1 LELWKKSEIRCR
13 WEKYKWWI
21 LCIIITLTVLV
32 ILYYAYPNT
41 DQDNNARYILS
52 AIAQSLAA
60 ILALVFTITLIVAQM
75 TRGYTAM
82 DKIIFRRGT
91 IFLMLVFGTGIILPL
106 FALKFGWFCVGINS
120 SIALAGFCV
129 FSLLPFLKDINSVLK
144 YDIGIANL
152 DEEIMEAIELGYEPK
167 AKNKIM
173 ELNKIGK
180 DAVGEF
186 REDAVRNILN
196 QLSGIGKKS
205 VGKRF
210 EYATSLVVGGLR
222 EIGIGCIENGF
233 DGMIPETP
241 EIAVMGLKDIGVAAA
256 KNGSE
261 DLSEIVRVAI
271 DGLKDVG
278 VKAAENRRVRTTI
291 NAVRGLKDVCMEIKP
306 KELKDIRNKED
317 REIAMLAK
325 YTKIIAEDNVWCL
338 GAFVTEYMPDRIDFV
353 IENLKEI
360 KEEIGRDL
368 LMKYEKD
375 FIKDHPNLKSA
386 LEKFKRRYT
395 ER

>member
-1 LELWKKSEIRCR
+1 
-13 WEKYKWWI
+13 
-21 LCIIITLTVLV
+21 
-32 ILYYAYPNT
+32 
-41 DQDNNARYILS
+41 
-52 AIAQSLAA
+52 
-60 ILALVFTITLIVAQM
+60 
-75 TRGYTAM
+75 
-82 DKIIFRRGT
+82 
-91 IFLMLVFGTGIILPL
+91 
-106 FALKFGWFCVGINS
+106 
-120 SIALAGFCV
+120 
-129 FSLLPFLKDINSVLK
+129 VLK
-144 YDIGIANL
+144 YDIGIGNL
-152 DEEIMEAIELGYEPK
+152 NEEIMEAIELGYEPR
-167 AKNKIM
+167 AINKIR
-173 ELNKIGK
+173 ELNEIGK

-186 REDAVRNILN
+186 REDAVRKILI

-205 VGKRF
+205 AEKRF

-261 DLSEIVRVAI
+261 DLLEIVRVAI

-291 NAVRGLKDVCMEIKP
+291 NAVRGLKDVFMEIKP

-317 REIAMLAK
+317 IIKNKKDREIAMLAK
-325 YTKIIAEDNVWCL
+325 YTKIIAVDNVWCL

-353 IENLKEI
+353 IETLKEI

-368 LMKYEKD
+368 LMKYEKGC
-375 FIKDHPNLKSA
+375 ISGHLSDHPNLKSA
-386 LEKFKRRYT
+386 LEKFKRRYKGG
-395 ER
+395 